1 MEKVRTGI
9 EGLDRMLKGGLI
21 PRRPY
26 VVSGP
31 PGSGKTTLCMQFLMQ
46 GLKEGEGVLFVA
58 LEEPPNEIR
67 YNMESYGWKVGEV
80 EILDANSDIRRFE
93 PKPILEISSEIAA
106 VPMKNVPFKIRKTP
120 EGESREVTVH
130 SLQQALK
137 NLFKRKEYGRIIIDS
152 LTALRQ
158 FCMRDF
164 EENVSTQS
172 FIRFLTESEKTALMT
187 VETPN
192 NMGSKLETFLA
203 RGEIRLYK
211 FRHENGIKRF
221 ISVEKYK
228 GSSHL
233 EYIVPME
240 IKGDGILVHADEA

>member
-1 MEKVRTGI
+1 
-9 EGLDRMLKGGLI
+9 
-21 PRRPY
+21 
-26 VVSGP
+26 
-31 PGSGKTTLCMQFLMQ
+31 
-46 GLKEGEGVLFVA
+46 
-58 LEEPPNEIR
+58 
-67 YNMESYGWKVGEV
+67 
-80 EILDANSDIRRFE
+80 
-93 PKPILEISSEIAA
+93 
-106 VPMKNVPFKIRKTP
+106 
-120 EGESREVTVH
+120 
-130 SLQQALK
+130 
-137 NLFKRKEYGRIIIDS
+137 
-152 LTALRQ
+152 
-158 FCMRDF
+158 MRDF